1 MTYTNFMENL
11 DKISTFHL
19 HHLVQYTKV
28 VWRQRW
34 SGNLLI
40 VPKLLTIVT
49 MEKVRLKAK
58 RSRNDGKQC
67 KRFFCP
73 TTPELNC

>member
-11 DKISTFHL
+11 DKINTLHF

-28 VWRQRW
+28 VCRERC
-34 SGNLLI
+34 SSNLLI
-40 VPKLLTIVT
+40 VPKLCTIVT
-49 MEKVRLKAK
+49 KEKVRLKAK
-58 RSRNDGKQC
+58 RSRNDGKHG
-67 KRFFCP
+67 KSFFCP